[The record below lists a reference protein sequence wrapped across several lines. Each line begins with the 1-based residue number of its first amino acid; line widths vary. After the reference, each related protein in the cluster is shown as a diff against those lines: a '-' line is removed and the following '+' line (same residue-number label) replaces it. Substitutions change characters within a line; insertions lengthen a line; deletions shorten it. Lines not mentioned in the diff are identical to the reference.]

1 MKQIV
6 LAVWLGIAAISGAST
21 SSLPFIVD
29 NYAKAV
35 AEAQARHVPLF
46 VEVAAPW

>member
-1 MKQIV
+1 MKSIV
-6 LAVWLGIAAISGAST
+6 LTVWLGIAAMSGASAP
-21 SSLPFIVD
+21 SLPFIVD